1 MLIKLQFRNA
11 QRAQRGG
18 REKGV
23 HTFIL
28 SACPVPGF
36 TLGLPGSLQLS
47 PLMCKLKNADKIVN
61 VFNLRAQK
69 ASATAT
75 AKVGARATPTARE
88 QTMQKAQQLPL
99 AATTKGS
106 NNNGRKLQKQ
116 KAMKIEQEKQI
127 KIRIESRI
135 ERLQSMPH
143 CGSHSLIG
151 HTVFHAFFWA
161 TLKVSYSLRR
171 RSRGRSCRAACEER
185 IENVTRNVAR
195 KPDLGGA
202 RAQCELATNQSR
214 LPLSR
219 SYSLS
224 PSLSA
229 WLFLSL

>member
-1 MLIKLQFRNA
+1 MIKLQFRNA

-18 REKGV
+18 VGWGYTHSSCRSV
-23 HTFIL
+23 L
-28 SACPVPGF
+28 CLASLWA
-36 TLGLPGSLQLS
+36 SLQLS

-151 HTVFHAFFWA
+151 HTVFHAFFRA
-161 TLKVSYSLRR
+161 TLKVNYSLRR
-171 RSRGRSCRAACEER
+171 RSRGRSCPAACEER

-202 RAQCELATNQSR
+202 RAQSELATNQSR

>member
-1 MLIKLQFRNA
+1 M
-11 QRAQRGG
+11 
-18 REKGV
+18 GV

-28 SACPVPGF
+28 SACSVPDF

-99 AATTKGS
+99 AATAKGS

-151 HTVFHAFFWA
+151 HTVFHAFFRA
-161 TLKVSYSLRR
+161 TLKVSYSLE
-171 RSRGRSCRAACEER
+171 GEGA
-185 IENVTRNVAR
+185 
-195 KPDLGGA
+195 GGEVVE
-202 RAQCELATNQSR
+202 QLAKKESKT
-214 LPLSR
+214 
-219 SYSLS
+219 
-224 PSLSA
+224 
-229 WLFLSL
+229 